1 MSKPR
6 VAALILNYNGREVTL
21 QALGSLAQSDYPA
34 LDLVVIDNGSTDGS
48 SAAVKEAF
56 PQVTVLRIEENHGPA
71 NGCNTGMRW
80 ALERGYDYQLIL
92 NNDIEVAADFVSQM
106 VAVAE
111 SDPSIGCVGPKGYYY
126 WDRERIWSA
135 GGILRFKESVTKER
149 GEGEIDRG
157 QYDRD
162 EEVDY
167 VNGCAMLV
175 RRQAIEAAG
184 FWDPI
189 YFLSVEDGDFCMRVK
204 RKGYR
209 CFYAHRAK
217 LWHMVS
223 QSTGGYKPGK
233 TFQTGRSS
241 AIFVRRY
248 ANPWQWCTALL
259 FIAAALPAA
268 FLRELPRGN
277 TAAVIAKARG
287 FWAGF
292 RVPMT
297 PPPLV
302 TGLPNLERADA

>member
-1 MSKPR
+1 
-6 VAALILNYNGREVTL
+6 VRENRGISWGL
-21 QALGSLAQSDYPA
+21 DHGIQHALGL
-34 LDLVVIDNGSTDGS
+34 
-48 SAAVKEAF
+48 
-56 PQVTVLRIEENHGPA
+56 
-71 NGCNTGMRW
+71 GCEYLLLM
-80 ALERGYDYQLIL
+80 
-92 NNDIEVAADFVSQM
+92 NNDIEVDPGMLGELVAA
-106 VAVAE
+106 AE
-111 SDPSIGCVGPKGYYY
+111 ADPRAGCAGPKSYYFA
-126 WDRERIWSA
+126 ERRRLWST
-135 GGILRFKESVTKER
+135 GGILRWRGDSVTRER
-149 GEGEIDRG
+149 GDGELDAG

-204 RKGYR
+204 RQGFR

-248 ANPWQWCTALL
+248 ANPWQWFTALL

-268 FLRELPRGN
+268 FVRELPRGN
-277 TAAVIAKARG
+277 TAAVIAKAKG
-287 FWAGF
+287 FWTGF

-297 PPPLV
+297 PPPTV
-302 TGLPNLERADA
+302 AGLSTLERVDRRLISPIRRRQTRLFILGK

>member
-1 MSKPR
+1 MSNPR

-21 QALGSLAQSDYPA
+21 QALGSLVQSDYPA

-48 SAAVKEAF
+48 STAIEEAF
-56 PQVTVLRIEENHGPA
+56 PQVIVLRVAENHGPA

-80 ALERGYDYQLIL
+80 ALDRGYDYQLIL
-92 NNDIEVAADFVSQM
+92 NNDIEVASDFVSQL

-111 SDPSIGCVGPKGYYY
+111 SDLGIGCVGPKGYYY

-204 RKGYR
+204 REGYR

-248 ANPWQWCTALL
+248 ANPWQWFTALL
-259 FIAAALPAA
+259 FIAAALPVA
-268 FLRELPRGN
+268 FVRELPRGN
-277 TAAVIAKARG
+277 TAAVMAKAKG
-287 FWAGF
+287 FWTGF

-297 PPPLV
+297 PPPTV
-302 TGLPNLERADA
+302 AGISNLERVDA

>member
-21 QALGSLAQSDYPA
+21 QALGSLVQSDYPA

-48 SAAVKEAF
+48 SAAITEAF
-56 PQVTVLRIEENHGPA
+56 PQITLLRIDENHGPA

-92 NNDIEVAADFVSQM
+92 NNDIEVATDFVSQM

-111 SDPSIGCVGPKGYYY
+111 SDSTIGCVGPKGYYY
-126 WDRERIWSA
+126 WDRDRIWSA
-135 GGILRFKESVTKER
+135 GGILRFKESVTKEL

-204 RKGYR
+204 RQGFR

-248 ANPWQWCTALL
+248 ANPWQWFTALL

-268 FLRELPRGN
+268 FVRELPRGN
-277 TAAVIAKARG
+277 TAAVIAKAKG
-287 FWAGF
+287 FWTGF

-297 PPPLV
+297 PPPTV
-302 TGLPNLERADA
+302 AGLSTLERVDV

>member
-1 MSKPR
+1 MSHPR

-21 QALGSLAQSDYPA
+21 QALASLSQCDYPD

-48 SAAVKEAF
+48 YEAVAESF
-56 PQVTVLRIEENHGPA
+56 PDVYQIRLEENRGPA
-71 NGCNTGMRW
+71 NGCNAGMRW
-80 ALERGYDYQLIL
+80 ALENGYDYQLIL
-92 NNDIEVAADFVSQM
+92 NNDIEVATDFVTQM

-111 SDPSIGCVGPKGYYY
+111 SNPKIGCVGPKGYYY

-149 GEGEIDRG
+149 GEGQLDRG
-157 QYDRD
+157 QFDRD

-175 RRQAIEAAG
+175 RREAIEAAG

-204 RKGYR
+204 LQGFSCY
-209 CFYAHRAK
+209 YAHRAK

-248 ANPWQWCTALL
+248 ANLWQWLTALL

-268 FLRELPRGN
+268 FLRELPKRN
-277 TAAVIAKARG
+277 TAAVFAKARG
-287 FWAGF
+287 FWTGF
-292 RVPMT
+292 RTPMT
-297 PPPLV
+297 PPPTV
-302 TGLPNLERADA
+302 N